1 MNSCIVCLILNYKIH
16 LGRHDFYQNKYN
28 HIQTGDIRLEVVILP
43 IQAELEI
50 TTVSKNDDRVVNHY
64 N

>member
-1 MNSCIVCLILNYKIH
+1 MIFIKTSTITFKQVIS
-16 LGRHDFYQNKYN
+16 
-28 HIQTGDIRLEVVILP
+28 TTSIRLEVVILP

-50 TTVSKNDDRVVNHY
+50 TNVSKNDDRVVNHY

>member
-1 MNSCIVCLILNYKIH
+1 MIFIKTSIITFKQVIS
-16 LGRHDFYQNKYN
+16 
-28 HIQTGDIRLEVVILP
+28 TTSIRLEVVILP

-50 TTVSKNDDRVVNHY
+50 TTLTVSKNDDQVVNHY

>member
-1 MNSCIVCLILNYKIH
+1 MIFIKTSIITFKQVIS
-16 LGRHDFYQNKYN
+16 
-28 HIQTGDIRLEVVILP
+28 TTSIRLEVVKLP